1 MGGRPLRERN
11 QGLSLI
17 DVADSN
23 PKPADANSPFEFT
36 VGIRVGRQVDKQ
48 DVLFNARHISG
59 LAVLTAIRFGFLLL
73 VMALV
78 LEAAAGS
85 IGEEGTARDLIGKTK
100 LNSIEITRLLSDVI
114 DRGEVQI

>member
-1 MGGRPLRERN
+1 M
-11 QGLSLI
+11 I

-23 PKPADANSPFEFT
+23 PKPSEANTQFKFT
-36 VGIRVGRQVDKQ
+36 VGIRVGKQVDKQ

-59 LAVLTAIRFGFLLL
+59 LAVLTAIRFSFLLL

-85 IGEEGTARDLIGKTK
+85 IGEEGTARDLSGKTR
-100 LNSIEITRLLSDVI
+100 LNSIKITRLLSEVI
-114 DRGEVQI
+114 DRGEVQNERG